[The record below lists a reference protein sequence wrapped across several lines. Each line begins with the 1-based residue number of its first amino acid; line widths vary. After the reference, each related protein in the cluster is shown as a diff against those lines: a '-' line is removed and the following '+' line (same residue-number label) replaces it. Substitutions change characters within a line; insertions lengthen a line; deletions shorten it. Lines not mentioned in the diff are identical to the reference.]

1 MGCRL
6 LFPLFMKPVFLMC
19 VFLTFSSFSQQTDV
33 RTISVNQWGSDL
45 GQEVLRHLSHL
56 YISLVWESIV
66 LLALFTPGT
75 LPEGCELG
83 KLEREKLLPKDFTK
97 DSSDATTSAASASTS
112 KSDSN
117 ARTSEIDPVIES
129 ATSTLMDVSDA
140 LSTMEVDDSK
150 EGAKDPKARPKP
162 NAQMLQLVKQAM
174 PVLYAPSRLGK
185 ALSELFG
192 LLVKLCVGSS
202 VRQRSRQHLHPNP
215 SPPSEAARN
224 TAKVLMELLLN
235 SLSWTPPPASPLPK
249 FR

>member
-1 MGCRL
+1 MPQWCHCMIL
-6 LFPLFMKPVFLMC
+6 
-19 VFLTFSSFSQQTDV
+19 SS
-33 RTISVNQWGSDL
+33 RPMWGPSLSTSGGSEL
-45 GQEVLRHLSHL
+45 GQGVLRHLSHL

-83 KLEREKLLPKDFTK
+83 KLEREKLLPKELPK
-97 DSSDATTSAASASTS
+97 DAADSTPAAAATAAGTSSKA
-112 KSDSN
+112 DSGV
-117 ARTSEIDPVIES
+117 RTSDDPVMGS
-129 ATSTLMDVSDA
+129 GSTLMDVSDA

-150 EGAKDPKARPKP
+150 DGAKDLKARPKP

-235 SLSWTPPPASPLPK
+235 SLSWTPPPACPLPK